1 MKLGNLDNL
10 SFGMGL
16 VAKSGQVVPA
26 KNARLEGFDTTS
38 MQNVSPLLVIVGII
52 ILARIIW

>member
-16 VAKSGQVVPA
+16 VAKSGQTIPA
-26 KNARLEGFDTTS
+26 KNARFDGIDSKS
-38 MQNVSPLLVIVGII
+38 MQNVSPLLAIVGII
-52 ILARIIW
+52 ILARLIW